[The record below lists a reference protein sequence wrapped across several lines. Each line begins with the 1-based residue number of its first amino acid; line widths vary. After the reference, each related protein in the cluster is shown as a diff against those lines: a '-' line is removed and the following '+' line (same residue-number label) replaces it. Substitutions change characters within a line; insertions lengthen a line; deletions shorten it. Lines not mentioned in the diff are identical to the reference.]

1 MLNITIMLPSS
12 YSCKIDAVAAGM
24 QAEAAASELQP
35 KEEQLAEMHE
45 TLDAQVRLTCAA
57 TAVERSDMYNGC

>member
-1 MLNITIMLPSS
+1 LTS
-12 YSCKIDAVAAGM
+12 AGL

-45 TLDAQVRLTCAA
+45 TLDAQAS
-57 TAVERSDMYNGC
+57 AVSL